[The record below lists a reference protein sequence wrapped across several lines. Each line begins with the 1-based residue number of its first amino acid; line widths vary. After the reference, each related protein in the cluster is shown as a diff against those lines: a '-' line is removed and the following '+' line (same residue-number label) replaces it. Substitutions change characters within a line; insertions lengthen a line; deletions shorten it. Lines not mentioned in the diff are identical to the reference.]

1 MKDIKSPVFTK
12 SRMERGVLGRGHRG
26 RGKGKGGETAM
37 KNNYIYIHAVDIYK
51 I

>member
-26 RGKGKGGETAM
+26 RGKGKGGRDGHE
-37 KNNYIYIHAVDIYK
+37 KQLHIYTCS
-51 I
+51 